1 MAIVNGSNIKSQ
13 VDGVG
18 PIIIHHLQHWTKRSV
33 VWKSID
39 ILTLLL
45 LDQTLSV
52 VEHQIIWFLERKH
65 LALGSLVDHDYV
77 KCLNLGKEWWNE
89 HLKNMYV
96 EGRFEMNMRNN

>member
-1 MAIVNGSNIKSQ
+1 MASVNGSNIRSQ

-18 PIIIHHLQHWTKRSV
+18 PITIHHLQHWTKWSL

-45 LDQTLSV
+45 LDQTLSIAQ
-52 VEHQIIWFLERKH
+52 HQSIWFLERKH
-65 LALGSLVDHDYV
+65 LALGSLVECDYV

-89 HLKNMYV
+89 HLKEMYV
-96 EGRFEMNMRNN
+96 EGRVWSEYER